1 MENIKNRKIAFL
13 SLGCKVNY
21 CETESMKNTAAEHG
35 FQTVEFDDP
44 ADVYVINTCTVTHIA
59 DRKSRQMLH
68 RARTLNGDA
77 LIVAVGCYAQN
88 AGDELFKEGVDI
100 VVGNNNKSKVI
111 PLIEE
116 ALCDRDASSKEK
128 CFVDDLRFS
137 VPYEEMEAFGGGER
151 VRVYMKIQDGCNQ
164 FCSYC
169 MIPYVRG
176 RIRSRK
182 EKEIVSEALKIAKM
196 GYREIVLTGIHISSY
211 GRERKPGDEGYLEEG
226 DYLIRL
232 IEELNAI
239 EGISRI
245 RLGSLEPGIV
255 TPDFAKRAAALK
267 KFCPHFHLSLQSGCD
282 ATLKRMNRRYDTE
295 GFRRCCEILREY
307 FDSPAITTDVIA
319 GFPGET
325 DEEFGETLQFV
336 RSIAFSRMHIF
347 KYSVREGTKAEKLPG
362 HVSES
367 VKAARSRLLIEA
379 NDELEG
385 IFAESFLSKPQNVL
399 FEACEKID
407 GEDYLTGLNE
417 RYVRFAVKCSSFN
430 GNIDDIIGSVVSVTA
445 KSVRSADLVI
455 AEPLG
460 CNIAENLL

>member
-1 MENIKNRKIAFL
+1 MENNKNKKIAFL

-21 CETESMKNTAAEHG
+21 CETESMKNTAVEHG
-35 FQTVEFDDP
+35 FTTTEFDDQ

-68 RARTLNGDA
+68 RARTLNKDA

-88 AGDELFKEGVDI
+88 AKETLFEEGVDI
-100 VVGNNNKSKVI
+100 LVGNNNKSKVI
-111 PLIEE
+111 ALIEA
-116 ALCDRDASSKEK
+116 ALSDRERSSKRIS
-128 CFVDDLRFS
+128 VIDDLRLG

-176 RIRSRK
+176 RIRSRSEEEILK
-182 EKEIVSEALKIAKM
+182 EAAEIAKM
-196 GYREIVLTGIHISSY
+196 GYREIVLTGIHISSF
-211 GRERKPGDEGYLEEG
+211 GRERKPSDSGYLEEG

-232 IEELNAI
+232 LEGLNRT

-255 TPDFAKRAAALK
+255 TPDFARRAAALDK
-267 KFCPHFHLSLQSGCD
+267 LCPHFHLSLQSGCD
-282 ATLKRMNRRYDTE
+282 ATLKRMNRRYDVG

-325 DEEFGETLQFV
+325 DEEFTETLEFV

-347 KYSVREGTKAEKLPG
+347 KFSVRRGTKAEKLPSQ
-362 HVSES
+362 VSEG
-367 VKAARSRLLIEA
+367 VKAERSRQLIEL
-379 NDELEG
+379 NDELEAA
-385 IFAESFLSKPQNVL
+385 FAKSFLDKCENVL
-399 FEACEKID
+399 FEACEEID
-407 GEDYLTGLNE
+407 GEKYLTGLNE
-417 RYVRFAVKCSSFN
+417 RYVRFAVPCSSVTEN
-430 GNIDDIIGSVVSVTA
+430 VDDIIGRIVPVRVLSVKSPDLLVA
-445 KSVRSADLVI
+445 KICRT
-455 AEPLG
+455 
-460 CNIAENLL
+460 